1 MYVQFT
7 SVSTGLL
14 ILQHKWRCYDIKLI
28 AKVSKVLKKT
38 SKMEFVLVKQQAH
51 SVQSANLLK
60 PDFTTDSFWKLFR
73 KLAVLKRLSWKIL
86 WCNSV
91 LTLKRLE
98 GQFDPPCGFLKNV
111 SSKESVK
118 PCFFVTFNII
128 INHIFPENFNEI
140 PRRVQKIWK
149 FSSWILTIFTNF
161 SDFLSFLC

>member
-118 PCFFVTFNII
+118 ACFFVTFNII
-128 INHIFPENFNEI
+128 INHIFPENFIFIDVYRFFRFFGI
-140 PRRVQKIWK
+140 PYLQR
-149 FSSWILTIFTNF
+149 N
-161 SDFLSFLC
+161 